1 MKNNNS
7 IKFRNLIYGITLDEI
22 ILMLIFY
29 LSPIFD
35 ALTGFLVLHG
45 IMREGA
51 LATPSQLGK
60 FLTVVLLFIQI
71 LRKGE
76 KKYVYTIV
84 IFSAYIIILEFIFCL
99 YYKTPTYGLL
109 YGFVQLYKVLYLMLC
124 FFFLKGLFLKK
135 QIFAIDL
142 LQFIVK
148 SAIIYSIIL
157 IVTTLFGINT
167 STYASGTFGTK
178 GVFASGNGLS
188 IYLGFSSF
196 IAAFYYFKCERNLNQ
211 LITFLLLWLS
221 DTIIGTKASIAF
233 LFINTIVILFYSKA
247 KYRILLLVLIAIS
260 FTFLLNRFSIIFE
273 VIIHR
278 YKQADNLFA
287 FLASGRDGYR
297 DNAFKL
303 YDTSGI
309 KAMRIFFGS
318 GAFVSFRTN
327 LSDMKVFDTLEC
339 DLYDVFFMYGLNMLF
354 VYLLFLARYFFYGF
368 LHNKKYFSI
377 GFACVAG
384 YSLLAG
390 HTLFNTMSGLGL
402 VFFPLLIRF
411 WNYDKKVNIQ

>member
-1 MKNNNS
+1 MKKKYNVY
-7 IKFRNLIYGITLDEI
+7 FRKLIYGITLDEI

-35 ALTGFLVLHG
+35 AMTGFLVLHS
-45 IMREGA
+45 IMSEGA

-60 FLTVVLLFIQI
+60 FLTVFLLFIQI
-71 LRKGE
+71 I
-76 KKYVYTIV
+76 KKSDINTIYSIA
-84 IFSAYIIILEFIFCL
+84 IFTAYIILLELIFCL
-99 YYKTPTYGLL
+99 YYNTPIYGLL
-109 YGFVQLYKVLYLMLC
+109 YGFVQLYKVLYLILC
-124 FFFLKGLFLKK
+124 FFFLKILLIEK
-135 QIFAIDL
+135 QLLVIDL
-142 LQFIVK
+142 INLIVN
-148 SAIIYSIIL
+148 SAKIYSIIL
-157 IVTTLFGINT
+157 IGTTFLGINT
-167 STYASGTFGTK
+167 STYSSGTFGTK

-196 IAAFYYFKCERNLNQ
+196 IAAFYYFKCNRTKKN
-211 LITFLLLWLS
+211 LITFLLIWIS
-221 DTIIGTKASIAF
+221 GTIVGTKASIAF
-233 LFINTIVILFYSKA
+233 LCINTIVVLFYSKT
-247 KYRILLLVLIAIS
+247 KYRILILFFIVLF
-260 FTFLLNRFSIIFE
+260 FTFLLDRFSIIFE
-273 VIIHR
+273 VIIYR
-278 YKQADNLFA
+278 FKQADNIFA

-327 LSDMKVFDTLEC
+327 LSDMKVFDTLER

>member
-1 MKNNNS
+1 MKNNIS
-7 IKFRNLIYGITLDEI
+7 IKFRDFIYGITLDEI
-22 ILMLIFY
+22 ILILIFY
-29 LSPIFD
+29 LSPFFD
-35 ALTGFLVLHG
+35 AITGFLVLNG
-45 IMREGA
+45 IMSEGA

-60 FLTVVLLFIQI
+60 FLTVFLLFIQI
-71 LRKGE
+71 LKNGD
-76 KKYVYTIV
+76 KNTIC
-84 IFSAYIIILEFIFCL
+84 ITAFFSAYIIILEFIFCL
-99 YYKTPTYGLL
+99 YYKTPIYGLL
-109 YGFVQLYKVLYLMLC
+109 YGFVQLYKVLYLILC
-124 FFFLKGLFLKK
+124 FFFLKKLLVKK
-135 QIFAIDL
+135 QISAIDL
-142 LQFIVK
+142 IKFIVK
-148 SAIIYSIIL
+148 SAINYSIIL
-157 IVTTLFGINT
+157 LVTTLLGINT
-167 STYASGTFGTK
+167 STYASGTFGSK

-196 IAAFYYFKCERNLNQ
+196 IAAFYYFNCNRTIKNL
-211 LITFLLLWLS
+211 ISFLLIWICG
-221 DTIIGTKASIAF
+221 TIVGTKASIVF
-233 LFINTIVILFYSKA
+233 LFINIIVILFYSKTR
-247 KYRILLLVLIAIS
+247 YRILILFFIVFS
-260 FTFLLNRFSIIFE
+260 FTFLLDRFSTIFD
-273 VIIHR
+273 VIIYRFNH
-278 YKQADNLFA
+278 ADNIYV

-327 LSDMKVFDTLEC
+327 LSDMKVFDTLER

-354 VYLLFLARYFFYGF
+354 IYLLFLVRYFFYGF

-390 HTLFNTMSGLGL
+390 HTLFNSMSGLGL

-411 WNYDKKVNIQ
+411 WNYDKKVNTY

>member
-1 MKNNNS
+1 MKNNIS
-7 IKFRNLIYGITLDEI
+7 IKFRDLIYGITLDEI

-35 ALTGFLVLHG
+35 AMTGFLVLHG
-45 IMREGA
+45 IMSEGA

-60 FLTVVLLFIQI
+60 LLTVFLLFIQI
-71 LRKGE
+71 LRRGE
-76 KKYVYTIV
+76 KNTVYTIT

-109 YGFVQLYKVLYLMLC
+109 YGFVQLYKVLYLILC
-124 FFFLKGLFLKK
+124 FFFLKALLVKK

-142 LQFIVK
+142 IQFIVK

-157 IVTTLFGINT
+157 IVTTLLGINT
-167 STYASGTFGTK
+167 PTYASGAFGTK

-196 IAAFYYFKCERNLNQ
+196 IAAFYYFKCERNIKQ

-233 LFINTIVILFYSKA
+233 LFINTIVILFYSKP

-278 YKQADNLFA
+278 YKQADNIFA

-327 LSDMKVFDTLEC
+327 LSDMKVFDTLER

-354 VYLLFLARYFFYGF
+354 IYLVFLARYFFYGF
-368 LHNKKYFSI
+368 LHKKKYFAI

-411 WNYDKKVNIQ
+411 WNYDKKVNK

>member
-1 MKNNNS
+1 MEKKINITFQN
-7 IKFRNLIYGITLDEI
+7 FIYGITLDEI
-22 ILMLIFY
+22 ILLLIFY
-29 LSPIFD
+29 LGPFFD
-35 ALTGFLVLHG
+35 AITGFLVLHG
-45 IMREGA
+45 IMSEGA

-60 FLTVVLLFIQI
+60 FLTVFLLFIQI
-71 LRKGE
+71 L
-76 KKYVYTIV
+76 KKCDINTIYSIA
-84 IFSAYIIILEFIFCL
+84 IFTAYIIFLELTVCL

-109 YGFVQLYKVLYLMLC
+109 YGFVQLYKVLYLILC
-124 FFFLKGLFLKK
+124 FFFLNELLVKK
-135 QIFAIDL
+135 QLFAIDL
-142 LQFIVK
+142 IHLIVK
-148 SAIIYSIIL
+148 SAIIYSVIL
-157 IVTTLFGINT
+157 ITTTILGINS
-167 STYASGTFGTK
+167 STYSSGAFGTK

-196 IAAFYYFKCERNLNQ
+196 IAAFYYFKCGRNIKQ

-233 LFINTIVILFYSKA
+233 LFINTIVILFYSKP

-278 YKQADNLFA
+278 YKQADNIFA

-303 YDTSGI
+303 YNTSGI
-309 KAMRIFFGS
+309 KAMRLFFGS

-327 LSDMKVFDTLEC
+327 LSDMKVFDTLER

-354 VYLLFLARYFFYGF
+354 VYLLFLARYFFYGV

-411 WNYDKKVNIQ
+411 WNYDKKANL